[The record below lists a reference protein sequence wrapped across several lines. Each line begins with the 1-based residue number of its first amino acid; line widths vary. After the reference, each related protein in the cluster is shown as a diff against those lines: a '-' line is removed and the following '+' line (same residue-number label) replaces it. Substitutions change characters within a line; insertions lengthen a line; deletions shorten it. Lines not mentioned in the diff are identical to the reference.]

1 MSSEVLVKRLHVGGI
16 TPNITTAH
24 LRDRFKS
31 FGTVR
36 TVDELALDALGA
48 SCFARPWTSS

>member
-16 TPNITTAH
+16 TPNITIDH
-24 LRDRFKS
+24 LKARFNA

-36 TVDELALDALGA
+36 TVDELAPDALG
-48 SCFARPWTSS
+48 SS